1 VESVAWI
8 AERKTVL
15 SALLGLLAVR
25 AYIGHVANPGVR
37 SFAGVVVL
45 FACGLLAKPMLVI
58 LPFLLLLLDW
68 WPLGRWSRAASATG
82 AIRAVVVEKAPLFA
96 LALLSGGIT
105 IAAQSKVGGVASL
118 QAFPLVVRLGNAC
131 LSCTTYL
138 GDIFLPRGLTVFYPH
153 PAANLPW
160 GRVAL
165 AALTLIAVTWFAL
178 RTRRGSPYVAFG
190 WLWYLITLLPVIG
203 IIQVGGQARAD
214 RYLYLPLVGIF
225 LAVVWGAAEFARRRP
240 RLVAPLALAIAA
252 AVALYALAA
261 NRQAGYWQNSRTLWE
276 HALAVDPQSETALY
290 QLSEYYRDRGRIQ
303 EQADHL
309 RRLVQL
315 NPRHELALNNL
326 GIARYRLGE
335 LPGNLL
341 ADYQALLALR
351 PNNVK
356 ALQNYGYLLIEVG
369 RYPEAIEQL
378 QLAVAADPDYC
389 TAINNLGRAHLAAGD
404 KPQARRFF
412 ERAAACDP
420 HQQKFRANLDLAQ

>member
-1 VESVAWI
+1 M
-8 AERKTVL
+8 
-15 SALLGLLAVR
+15 SA
-25 AYIGHVANPGVR
+25 P
-37 SFAGVVVL
+37 
-45 FACGLLAKPMLVI
+45 
-58 LPFLLLLLDW
+58 
-68 WPLGRWSRAASATG
+68 
-82 AIRAVVVEKAPLFA
+82 
-96 LALLSGGIT
+96 
-105 IAAQSKVGGVASL
+105 
-118 QAFPLVVRLGNAC
+118 
-131 LSCTTYL
+131 
-138 GDIFLPRGLTVFYPH
+138 
-153 PAANLPW
+153 
-160 GRVAL
+160 
-165 AALTLIAVTWFAL
+165 AL
-178 RTRRGSPYVAFG
+178 RARRGSPYVAFG

-252 AVALYALAA
+252 AVVLYALAA
-261 NRQAGYWQNSRTLWE
+261 QRQAGYWQNSRTLWE
-276 HALAVDPQSETALY
+276 HALAVDPQAETALY

-335 LPGNLL
+335 RPGNLL

-404 KPQARRFF
+404 KPQARHFF

-420 HQQKFRANLDLAQ
+420 HQQKFRANLDLAP